1 MMFGTE
7 FPGSG
12 GAVRPDTGKP
22 SDDVLSVID
31 SLEILSSEDKVKIF
45 NKNPL
50 RVFTKV
56 KV

>member
-1 MMFGTE
+1 MFGTE

-12 GAVRPDTGKP
+12 GAVREDGRP
-22 SDDVLSVID
+22 SDDVLPTID
-31 SLEILSSEDKVKIF
+31 GLGFLSTEDKIKIF

-50 RVFTKV
+50 RVFTKL

>member
-12 GAVRPDTGKP
+12 GAARPDTGKP
-22 SDDVLSVID
+22 SDDVLPVID
-31 SLEILSSEDKVKIF
+31 SLPFLSSEDKIKIF
-45 NKNPL
+45 NKNAL
-50 RVFTKV
+50 KVFTKV